1 MRRKQPVR
9 SALRPDYKIL
19 LTQRKWRRP
28 ALPRLRWPWFGL
40 GLMLPLAAVSF
51 TLSAPAGHQPA
62 PVVEMAAAGPIS
74 LDSPRVQLRLPLPE
88 PAPADEQTAA
98 TESGEPDYAWTTIEV
113 RRGDSLATLMQR
125 HGVPASDWLALSQL
139 PRHGGQFSRLHPGDT
154 LRIARDEDGRL
165 LALYRPINEQNSLL
179 VERGESGLEAEIVHY
194 ELERR
199 TYHASGRIRSS
210 LFHAGRKAGLTDNLT
225 MELANIFAWDV
236 DFALDIREGDSFT
249 LIYEAFYRDGE
260 RVRTGDVLAAEF
272 NNQGRQLRA
281 VRFTDAEGNTDYYT
295 PEGKSVRRAFIRTPV
310 DFTRI
315 SSRFNPNRR
324 HPIRNEIRAH
334 RGVDYAAPRGTPI
347 KATGDGRVI
356 HRGSRGGYGHT
367 LIIEHAGRYTTLYA
381 HMNGYARGIRRG
393 SRVRQGQTIGYVGD
407 SGLATGP
414 HLHYEFR
421 VDGVHKDPLRAD
433 LPSAD
438 PLPARYRDDFST
450 AAEPLLAQL
459 DVVRRTR
466 IAARQTP

>member
-1 MRRKQPVR
+1 MRRKHPVR

-19 LTQRKWRRP
+19 LTQQNGRRP
-28 ALPRLRWPWFGL
+28 ALPRLRWPWFSL
-40 GLMLPLAAVSF
+40 GLMLPLVAVGF
-51 TLSAPAGHQPA
+51 TLSGQPQYQSA
-62 PVVEMAAAGPIS
+62 PVVEMAIAGPVS

-88 PAPADEQTAA
+88 PQPSEQQTAA
-98 TESGEPDYAWTTIEV
+98 TDSGEADYDWTTIEV

-125 HGVPASDWLALSQL
+125 YGVPASDWLALSQL

-179 VERGESGLEAEIVHY
+179 VERGESGLEARIMHY

-199 TYHASGRIRSS
+199 THHASGQIRSS
-210 LFHAGRKAGLTDNLT
+210 LFLAGREAGLSDNLT

-260 RVRTGDVLAAEF
+260 RVRTGNVLAAEF
-272 NNQGRQLRA
+272 NNRGRHLRA
-281 VRFTDAEGNTDYYT
+281 IRFSDAEGNNDYYT

-315 SSRFNPNRR
+315 SSPFNPNRR
-324 HPIRNEIRAH
+324 HPVLNRIRAH

-347 KATGDGRVI
+347 RATGDGRVT
-356 HRGSRGGYGHT
+356 HRGPRGGYGNT

-381 HMNGYARGIRRG
+381 HMNGYARGIREG
-393 SRVRQGQTIGYVGD
+393 TRVRQGQTIGYVGAT
-407 SGLATGP
+407 GLASGP

-421 VDGVHKDPLRAD
+421 VNGAHKDPLRVE

-438 PLPARYRDDFST
+438 PLPARYREDFRAT
-450 AAEPLLAQL
+450 AEPLLAQL

-466 IAARQTP
+466 LAARQTP